1 MAFKIQDLMMDVLPG
16 SSPMQFADVCTGGST
31 CVAAEGG
38 DAGGGDVESASTG
51 TEPGQEG
58 NPCHPASCGVSPKPG
73 GPEPPKNFYETR
85 ADLALLRHQLRQ
97 TLGEARA

>member
-31 CVAAEGG
+31 CVAGG
-38 DAGGGDVESASTG
+38 DGGDGGNVAEASTG
-51 TEPGQEG
+51 TGQQG
-58 NPCHPASCGVSPKPG
+58 NPCHPASCGVSQNP
-73 GPEPPKNFYETR
+73 GPEPPKSFYEAR